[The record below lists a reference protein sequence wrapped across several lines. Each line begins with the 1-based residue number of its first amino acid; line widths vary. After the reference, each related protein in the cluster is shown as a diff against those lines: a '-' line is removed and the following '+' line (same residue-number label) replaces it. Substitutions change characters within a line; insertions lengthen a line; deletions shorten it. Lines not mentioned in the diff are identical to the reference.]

1 MQKSLAIMDST
12 GAEAGAYA
20 LKSEWLE
27 SEKGDQAV
35 HDVVVAFLAKQR
47 RGTASTKRRGEVSG
61 GGAKPWRQKGTG
73 RARAGS
79 NRSPIWRHGGIT
91 FGPLPRSYAKCVNR
105 SVRRLALKRTF
116 TERLAENAVVIV
128 DKIELAEA
136 KTRRMLEFLKTIG
149 AGSDALVVM
158 DEENE
163 AVMRAAGNLP
173 DVTVMRSSAVNPYW
187 LLLFKK
193 VVFTRTALDRFVKRL
208 SAAEAEAEAEVEA

>member
-1 MQKSLAIMDST
+1 MQTSLAIIDST
-12 GAEAGAYA
+12 GAAAGAYE

-35 HDVVVAFLAKQR
+35 HDVVVAFRAKQR

-73 RARAGS
+73 RARSGS

-91 FGPLPRSYAKCVNR
+91 FGPLPRSYAKSVNR
-105 SVRRLALKRTF
+105 GVRRLALKRTF
-116 TERLAENAVVIV
+116 TERLAENAVIVV

-136 KTRRMLEFLKTIG
+136 KTRRMLELLVKIG
-149 AGSDALVVM
+149 AGSDALIVM
-158 DEENE
+158 DEARE
-163 AVMRAAGNLP
+163 AVQRATGNLP
-173 DVTVMRSSAVNPYW
+173 GVVVMSASAVNPYW

-193 VVFTRTALDRFVKRL
+193 IVFTRTALDRFVKRL
-208 SAAEAEAEAEVEA
+208 SAAEVEA